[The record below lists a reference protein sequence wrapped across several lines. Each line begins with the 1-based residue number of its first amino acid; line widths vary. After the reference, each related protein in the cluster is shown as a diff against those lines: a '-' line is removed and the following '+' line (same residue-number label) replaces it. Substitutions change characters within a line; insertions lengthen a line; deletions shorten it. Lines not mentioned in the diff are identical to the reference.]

1 MSRELTIFINFSRV
15 SHLFPRINSRRIVSN
30 NSREKMRDS
39 GKVNKNCQLPILA
52 SFPENKLPKIQLLDH
67 GFEFILE
74 PS

>member
-1 MSRELTIFINFSRV
+1 
-15 SHLFPRINSRRIVSN
+15 
-30 NSREKMRDS
+30 MRDS